1 MKSEMRIANVK
12 KQFVALTLALAF
24 AIPGAAL
31 AADAAKF
38 PLTPNSSVMTQDS
51 LKRYYEIPNFRIG
64 GKYNLDADP
73 ETWRNGG
80 EGGTTL
86 ESLGAG
92 PLKAAYIAVGTPKR
106 NDRGEIINAV
116 VVNAFYSGDSTFMY
130 NTWYTGQP
138 ANGFS
143 GGAVVGPGLAIDTD
157 KYYVVFLDAIG
168 LWGASKP
175 SAGLGRKF
183 PAYNYF
189 DMVQANYRL
198 LRDHLK
204 VAQVEVATGVSMGA
218 TQSWVWGVMH
228 SPSGYVKAI
237 MPIGGTTAS
246 DGNDPVGA
254 WTFMLGQAA
263 LESDPLWRKTNGDY
277 YHLPLDQHPKQGLQF
292 MWSRLQLTGF
302 TFPVRSATPWDR
314 IEREVFFWEPKGNQT
329 AAWITRTKDED
340 AVDYWYRNAAGF
352 DYNIN
357 ADLKRIK
364 ARTLV
369 VHVDTDMWLM
379 VENAK
384 KAAQDTPG
392 AVFASFPDPTAH
404 YAVFK
409 APNVIKPTI
418 KSFVDNTF
426 TTSLPGIAGASS
438 GGGGPKA
445 SGEKPA
451 GLAK

>member
-1 MKSEMRIANVK
+1 MKPEMRITNVK
-12 KQFVALTLALAF
+12 KQFLALTLAAAF
-24 AIPGAAL
+24 AVPGGVL

-38 PLTPNSSVMTQDS
+38 PLTPNSSVMAQDS

-73 ETWRNGG
+73 ETWRHGG

-92 PLKAAYIAVGTPKR
+92 PLKVAYIAVGTPKR
-106 NDRGEIINAV
+106 NDRGEIVNAV
-116 VVNAFYSGDSTFMY
+116 VVNAFYSGDATFMY

-204 VAQVEVATGVSMGA
+204 IAQVEVATGVSMGA

-246 DGNDPVGA
+246 DGSDPVGA

-302 TFPVRSATPWDR
+302 TFPVRSATPWER
-314 IEREVFFWEPKGNQT
+314 IEREVFYWEPTGNQT
-329 AAWITRTKDED
+329 AAWIARTKDED

-379 VENAK
+379 VENAR
-384 KAAQDTPG
+384 KAAKDTPG

-404 YAVFK
+404 YGVFK
-409 APNVIKPTI
+409 APNVIKDTI

-438 GGGGPKA
+438 GGGA
-445 SGEKPA
+445 QAAVEKPA